1 MSKQKKPE
9 MIAFKKEVMKKAGY
23 RTDGEDVKYEI
34 AQELNIPLNKGRN
47 RNLTSENAGK
57 IGGQIGSKMVKEL
70 IQQAKLQLNKPK

>member
-1 MSKQKKPE
+1 
-9 MIAFKKEVMKKAGY
+9 MKKAGY

>member
-9 MIAFKKEVMKKAGY
+9 MISFKKEVMKKAGY